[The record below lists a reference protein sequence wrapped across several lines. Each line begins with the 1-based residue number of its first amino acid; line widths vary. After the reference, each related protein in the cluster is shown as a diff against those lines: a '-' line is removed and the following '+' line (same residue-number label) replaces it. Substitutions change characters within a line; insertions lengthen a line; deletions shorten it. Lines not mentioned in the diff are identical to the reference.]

1 MNKTEL
7 IAAVAEKADLSKRDA
22 EAAITATVDAITEAL
37 TQGEKVQLVGFGSFE
52 VKTRAARVG
61 RNPRTG
67 EEIPISEAKLPV
79 FKAGKALKDAVAQ
92 EVKPCHPGSAAW
104 RRSIF

>member
-7 IAAVAEKADLSKRDA
+7 IAAVAEKADLSKKDA

-37 TQGEKVQLVGFGSFE
+37 TQGEKGQLVGFGSFE

-92 EVKPCHPGSAAW
+92 
-104 RRSIF
+104 